1 MATNPLDLIT
11 QEPAQE
17 LNPGLFDGQLVEQPT
32 PPGQVEQGPIPEVQ
46 VAGWGKAIEGI
57 LGVREIIKK
66 HELKQSGKKDE
77 DKVPYTRP
85 EPKTAT
91 GKTKADPVKI
101 KDEDI
106 GEGGSDPVIDE
117 DTVSPL
123 PKEATDEP
131 ELIEVDPVKIKET
144 LGEYKKFTTD
154 TPFSALEDFNPS
166 NLTNEQDV
174 LAVIAA
180 HSEKYRANITDA
192 TGGVIAQSA
201 TRQMADYLGMSPA
214 KLQDLIAGS
223 GIIKSDK
230 PGDLAA
236 SMLAARDLLIASA
249 RESDRLAK
257 LVADGDAQ
265 ALADAGFETFQEAD
279 IALQRQWAL
288 HGAIQTKVKGA
299 QTEIARA
306 LASFNISAAGDELK
320 NMAMRDVLNASES
333 SVSIQEK
340 ARIYLELQ
348 DPTQRS
354 RYIQDKD
361 NGWAAKTGRAFYESF
376 VNLLLSG
383 PQTHVVNLI
392 GNLLFSL
399 GQIPTRTMAAM
410 MGHIRREGLNPLWEQ
425 TSERGVMLG
434 DDAAAALGYFM
445 ASIEAGRLSWKAF
458 KDPTGE
464 IVSKL
469 EPGKK
474 FRQNAFSAEGFQA
487 RGMMGHLADYMGH
500 IMTLGRIPTRGLV
513 MGDVLFKVMARRSNL
528 YAQAFKKASE
538 EGITDTAEFAES
550 VAHYISNPTKKML
563 EEGVDEARFVTFQS
577 QLGPLASNV
586 MGFAQDPIV
595 RWFLPFVRTPANIIS
610 RAWDHTPFAP
620 FTQRYKDDILAG
632 GEKADMAR
640 ARVAT
645 GTMFAGAVAMAAK
658 SGYITGGGPSDP
670 KLRANLTRQK
680 WQPYS
685 IKLYGTYVQ
694 LSRLEPYGTILGLTA
709 DLIDLTQRGEVGKVE
724 EAAAALGIAFSK
736 NVTSKTWMEGLNN
749 LLTAVENPDR
759 YGASTI
765 EKFVRTIV
773 PRGVASVE
781 KVLDPEKR
789 YTRDLIDAIKQD
801 VPGWSDV
808 LPAELNLWGEPVV
821 YESNALSLINPFF
834 TSKWKPNDLDTEL
847 DRLKIGL
854 SLPSE
859 IIPETGGQVLFD
871 PFEYHDF
878 AEIAGKTA
886 KSKMTEFIKS
896 SKYQDA
902 NDLIK
907 EMYINKIWNIS
918 KAYAFSEILKHP
930 KWGEDVKNKI
940 TTWREQRHKD
950 LTQ

>member
-1 MATNPLDLIT
+1 
-11 QEPAQE
+11 
-17 LNPGLFDGQLVEQPT
+17 
-32 PPGQVEQGPIPEVQ
+32 
-46 VAGWGKAIEGI
+46 
-57 LGVREIIKK
+57 
-66 HELKQSGKKDE
+66 
-77 DKVPYTRP
+77 
-85 EPKTAT
+85 
-91 GKTKADPVKI
+91 
-101 KDEDI
+101 
-106 GEGGSDPVIDE
+106 
-117 DTVSPL
+117 
-123 PKEATDEP
+123 
-131 ELIEVDPVKIKET
+131 
-144 LGEYKKFTTD
+144 
-154 TPFSALEDFNPS
+154 
-166 NLTNEQDV
+166 
-174 LAVIAA
+174 
-180 HSEKYRANITDA
+180 
-192 TGGVIAQSA
+192 
-201 TRQMADYLGMSPA
+201 
-214 KLQDLIAGS
+214 
-223 GIIKSDK
+223 
-230 PGDLAA
+230 
-236 SMLAARDLLIASA
+236 MLAARDLLIASA

-320 NMAMRDVLNASES
+320 NMDMRDVLNAYES
-333 SVSIQEK
+333 SVTIQEK

-434 DDAAAALGYFM
+434 DDAAAALGYFI

-620 FTQRYKDDILAG
+620 FTQRYKDDSLAG

-670 KLRANLTRQK
+670 KLRATLTRQK

-781 KVLDPEKR
+781 
-789 YTRDLIDAIKQD
+789 
-801 VPGWSDV
+801 
-808 LPAELNLWGEPVV
+808 
-821 YESNALSLINPFF
+821 
-834 TSKWKPNDLDTEL
+834 
-847 DRLKIGL
+847 
-854 SLPSE
+854 
-859 IIPETGGQVLFD
+859 
-871 PFEYHDF
+871 
-878 AEIAGKTA
+878 
-886 KSKMTEFIKS
+886 
-896 SKYQDA
+896 
-902 NDLIK
+902 
-907 EMYINKIWNIS
+907 
-918 KAYAFSEILKHP
+918 
-930 KWGEDVKNKI
+930 
-940 TTWREQRHKD
+940 
-950 LTQ
+950 

>member
-57 LGVREIIKK
+57 LGAREIIKK

-513 MGDVLFKVMARRSNL
+513 MGDVLF
-528 YAQAFKKASE
+528 
-538 EGITDTAEFAES
+538 
-550 VAHYISNPTKKML
+550 
-563 EEGVDEARFVTFQS
+563 
-577 QLGPLASNV
+577 
-586 MGFAQDPIV
+586 
-595 RWFLPFVRTPANIIS
+595 
-610 RAWDHTPFAP
+610 
-620 FTQRYKDDILAG
+620 
-632 GEKADMAR
+632 
-640 ARVAT
+640 
-645 GTMFAGAVAMAAK
+645 
-658 SGYITGGGPSDP
+658 
-670 KLRANLTRQK
+670 
-680 WQPYS
+680 
-685 IKLYGTYVQ
+685 
-694 LSRLEPYGTILGLTA
+694 
-709 DLIDLTQRGEVGKVE
+709 
-724 EAAAALGIAFSK
+724 
-736 NVTSKTWMEGLNN
+736 
-749 LLTAVENPDR
+749 
-759 YGASTI
+759 
-765 EKFVRTIV
+765 
-773 PRGVASVE
+773 
-781 KVLDPEKR
+781 
-789 YTRDLIDAIKQD
+789 
-801 VPGWSDV
+801 
-808 LPAELNLWGEPVV
+808 
-821 YESNALSLINPFF
+821 
-834 TSKWKPNDLDTEL
+834 
-847 DRLKIGL
+847 
-854 SLPSE
+854 
-859 IIPETGGQVLFD
+859 
-871 PFEYHDF
+871 
-878 AEIAGKTA
+878 
-886 KSKMTEFIKS
+886 
-896 SKYQDA
+896 
-902 NDLIK
+902 
-907 EMYINKIWNIS
+907 
-918 KAYAFSEILKHP
+918 
-930 KWGEDVKNKI
+930 
-940 TTWREQRHKD
+940 
-950 LTQ
+950 